1 MYLPSP
7 DVVLILTHAF
17 RYVMAN
23 HHLFKLAEQPPA
35 DMVNFLR
42 TFSPVPSL
50 VRVRAKELLDLIR
63 VCVDQCLRP
72 SQADL
77 ASDTS
82 AATQTHADS
91 TVVTDSSVNNVPT
104 GSAASADEESLWA
117 TGMAFHNVILW
128 HCSIH
133 FS

>member
-1 MYLPSP
+1 MRVPGDVLPSP
-7 DVVLILTHAF
+7 NVISILTHAL

-42 TFSPVPSL
+42 AFSPVPSL

-63 VCVDQCLRP
+63 VCVDRCLRP

-82 AATQTHADS
+82 AASQSHADS
-91 TVVTDSSVNNVPT
+91 TVVKDSSIDNVPA
-104 GSAASADEESLWA
+104 GSTASADEESLWA
-117 TGMAFHNVILW
+117 TGTAFHRVNL
-128 HCSIH
+128 
-133 FS
+133 